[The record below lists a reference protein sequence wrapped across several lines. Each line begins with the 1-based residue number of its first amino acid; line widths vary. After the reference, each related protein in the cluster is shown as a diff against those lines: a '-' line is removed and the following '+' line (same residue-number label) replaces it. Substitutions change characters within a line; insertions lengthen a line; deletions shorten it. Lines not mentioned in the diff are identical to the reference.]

1 MEKITEQVAEQTGE
15 EIVALL
21 QKRVTTIQGAIEIL
35 CITIIVLMKRLP
47 PNEKEAMR
55 QAVINGIKG
64 SS

>member
-35 CITIIVLMKRLP
+35 CLTIMVLMKRLP

-64 SS
+64 AS